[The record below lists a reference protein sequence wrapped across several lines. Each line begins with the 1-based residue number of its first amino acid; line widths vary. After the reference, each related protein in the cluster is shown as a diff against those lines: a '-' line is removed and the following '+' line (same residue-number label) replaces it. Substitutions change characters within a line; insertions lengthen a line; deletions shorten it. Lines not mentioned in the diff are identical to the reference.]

1 MVQPPKFDA
10 VCFDCDSTLSRIEGI
25 NELAR
30 RAGCEAE
37 IASLTEAAM
46 NGDTPLEEIY
56 GKRLDILQPVQSV
69 EFPLV
74 ASARV
79 LD

>member
-1 MVQPPKFDA
+1 MIQPPKFDA

-37 IASLTEAAM
+37 IASMTEAAM
-46 NGDTPLEEIY
+46 IF
-56 GKRLDILQPVQSV
+56 S
-69 EFPLV
+69 
-74 ASARV
+74 S
-79 LD
+79 